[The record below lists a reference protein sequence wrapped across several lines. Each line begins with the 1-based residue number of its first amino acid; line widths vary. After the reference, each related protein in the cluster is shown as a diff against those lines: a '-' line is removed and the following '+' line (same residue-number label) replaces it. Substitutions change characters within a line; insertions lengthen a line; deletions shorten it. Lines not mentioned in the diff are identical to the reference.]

1 MLNIEPPQSNMIYEQ
16 DEKAHILV
24 VDDDRRIRGLLNKY
38 LTAEGYHVSSAANVK
53 DAECALNEFIFDL
66 IILDVM
72 MPGETGLS
80 FALRNRDPNTAHS
93 LTPIVMLT
101 ALGETNH
108 RILGYEAGI
117 DDYITKPFDPREL
130 SLRISNILRR
140 TKKTTSFGQFI
151 QFGGCFFNTDTAVL
165 YRNMQV
171 VILTSRERDLLRIL
185 VKNANQIVSR
195 QTLLLSNGRQQA
207 SERSVDVDVTRLR
220 QKIEEDPRMPKYL
233 KTIRGYGYQLV
244 TDISYKKIVTG
255 ALA

>member
-1 MLNIEPPQSNMIYEQ
+1 MRNSSDLLLI
-16 DEKAHILV
+16 
-24 VDDDRRIRGLLNKY
+24 VDDNILNLQ
-38 LTAEGYHVSSAANVK
+38 LTAGILKEEGYLISLAQDGNSALVQL
-53 DAECALNEFIFDL
+53 ETIVPDL
-66 IILDVM
+66 FLLDIM
-72 MPGETGLS
+72 MPGMDGLELCRTIKS
-80 FALRNRDPNTAHS
+80 NEKFRDIPV
-93 LTPIVMLT
+93 IFLT
-101 ALGETNH
+101 AKNQTEDLT
-108 RILGYEAGI
+108 AGFNAGGV
-117 DDYITKPFDPREL
+117 DYITKPFDPREL

-195 QTLLLSNGRQQA
+195 QTLLLSNGRPQA

>member
-1 MLNIEPPQSNMIYEQ
+1 
-16 DEKAHILV
+16 
-24 VDDDRRIRGLLNKY
+24 
-38 LTAEGYHVSSAANVK
+38 
-53 DAECALNEFIFDL
+53 
-66 IILDVM
+66 
-72 MPGETGLS
+72 
-80 FALRNRDPNTAHS
+80 
-93 LTPIVMLT
+93 
-101 ALGETNH
+101 
-108 RILGYEAGI
+108 
-117 DDYITKPFDPREL
+117 
-130 SLRISNILRR
+130 
-140 TKKTTSFGQFI
+140 
-151 QFGGCFFNTDTAVL
+151 
-165 YRNMQV
+165 MQV